1 MSNLN
6 FDPGGVGVHNGNY
19 FGFPWPPDLSD
30 IIILNIPWDA
40 TTSYRR
46 GTANGPLAMLNASTQ
61 LDFYS
66 FDNPGAPLVRCG
78 TDRSLH
84 EAIVAL
90 NQQASPLS
98 SKVIE
103 ALEQG
108 VPGTDPKIQ
117 TIARSVNTLSKQVEQ
132 LVFDRST
139 YWLKQG
145 KKLIVA
151 GGEHSVPLGFL
162 KALTGIHEHFG
173 ILQIDAHADLREHY
187 EGFQQSHASIM
198 FNALAIVN
206 IRQIVQVGI
215 RDVSHAEMELAEA
228 HPKVTVFSDYDLQHR
243 QFCGTTWFEQCR
255 DIVKC
260 LPEKVY
266 LSLDIDGLS
275 PLYCPNTG
283 TPVPGGLTPDAVM
296 YLTKLIAESGREI
309 IGADLCEVAPGA
321 DEWDAS
327 VGARMLYRMA
337 VLMAHTT
344 YPTTA

>member
-1 MSNLN
+1 MSNQN

-19 FGFPWPPDLSD
+19 FGFPWPPDYCD
-30 IIILNIPWDA
+30 IIILNVPWDA

-46 GTANGPLAMLNASTQ
+46 GTANGPLAMLDASTQ

-78 TDRSLH
+78 TDHSLH

-98 SKVIE
+98 AQVIE

-108 VPGTDPKIQ
+108 IPGTDPDIQ
-117 TIARSVNTLSKQVEQ
+117 TITRSVNTISEQVEQ
-132 LVFDRST
+132 LVFNRCS
-139 YWLKQG
+139 YWLEQG
-145 KKLIVA
+145 HKLIVA

-198 FNALAIVN
+198 YNALPIDQ
-206 IRQIVQVGI
+206 IGKIVQVGI
-215 RDVSHAEMELAEA
+215 RDVSHAEMELAHS
-228 HPKVTVFSDYDLQHR
+228 HPKVKVFSDYELQNR
-243 QFCGTTWFEQCR
+243 QFCGASWFEQCR
-255 DIVKC
+255 DIVGC

-266 LSLDIDGLS
+266 ISFDIDGLS
-275 PLYCPNTG
+275 PMYCPNTG
-283 TPVPGGLTPDAVM
+283 TPVPGGLTPDGVM
-296 YLTKLIAESGREI
+296 YLLRMVAESGREI
-309 IGADLCEVAPGA
+309 IGADLCEVAPGT
-321 DEWDAS
+321 DSWDAS

-337 VLMAHTT
+337 VLMAHTF